1 MTTLGFI
8 LGFIFLF
15 LINKIT
21 NSINID
27 KLLLG
32 VTIHN
37 IPEGMAIGVALS
49 SFLLNKL
56 TIMEV
61 FVLSL
66 GIAVQNIPEG
76 TIISFPLRLKGNSK
90 LKSFYFGFLSG
101 VIEPIFS
108 IITLLLITYV
118 TKYLSIF
125 LSFASGCMIYVI
137 FDELVGEINNK
148 DYGLFGILIGFI
160 IMMILDITLG

>member
-1 MTTLGFI
+1 MFEISLLLPLIGTSIGASFVFFLKSIINNKINDLLIGFAIGIMLASSIFSLLIPSIELSNILMPTLGFI

-66 GIAVQNIPEG
+66 GIAVQNIPE
-76 TIISFPLRLKGNSK
+76 
-90 LKSFYFGFLSG
+90 
-101 VIEPIFS
+101 
-108 IITLLLITYV
+108 
-118 TKYLSIF
+118 
-125 LSFASGCMIYVI
+125 
-137 FDELVGEINNK
+137 
-148 DYGLFGILIGFI
+148 
-160 IMMILDITLG
+160 